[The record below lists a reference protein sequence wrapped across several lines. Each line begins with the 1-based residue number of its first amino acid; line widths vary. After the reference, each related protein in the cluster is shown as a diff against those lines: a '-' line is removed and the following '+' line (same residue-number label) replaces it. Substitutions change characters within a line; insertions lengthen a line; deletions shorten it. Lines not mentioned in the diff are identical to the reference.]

1 MTEYVL
7 PHDVAGE
14 RQRLALMSALLDP
27 AELAHIAKLGA
38 RSGWR
43 CLELGCSN
51 GSISRVLADHVAPG
65 GHVVASDLDVTYFQD
80 LQTPC
85 LEIRQLNI
93 LEDAIEEDS
102 YDLVVSRALPHHLS
116 APRKALQRMIAALKP
131 GGMLLSIEP
140 DMLPSTVAHPESMR
154 AFWQGWMKWSVSA
167 DIDFFIG
174 RKIPS
179 WLDSL
184 GLQDVAGEGHT
195 AHFNGG
201 SDWARYW
208 RETVNELA
216 PALLKSGHITPGML
230 EDFRVCYVDPRYWT
244 SVITFVANWGRKQN

>member
-7 PHDVAGE
+7 PHHVAGE

-102 YDLVVSRALPHHLS
+102 YDLVVSRALLHHLS
-116 APRKALQRMIAALKP
+116 APRKALQRMTL
-131 GGMLLSIEP
+131 
-140 DMLPSTVAHPESMR
+140 H
-154 AFWQGWMKWSVSA
+154 
-167 DIDFFIG
+167 
-174 RKIPS
+174 
-179 WLDSL
+179 
-184 GLQDVAGEGHT
+184 
-195 AHFNGG
+195 
-201 SDWARYW
+201 
-208 RETVNELA
+208 
-216 PALLKSGHITPGML
+216 
-230 EDFRVCYVDPRYWT
+230 
-244 SVITFVANWGRKQN
+244 